1 MCGKSKTLP
10 SKIEFEKTQ
19 VECRSGYK
27 ANEYP
32 VAFVFQGARLEIAET
47 VDRWYE
53 GGIDPE
59 QPVID
64 YFRVRSEVGRTFI
77 LMYAGHLDQWFVRC

>member
-1 MCGKSKTLP
+1 MP
-10 SKIEFEKTQ
+10 SKHEFEKIQ
-19 VECRSGYK
+19 VECRSGHK

-32 VAFVFQGARLEIAET
+32 VAFVSRGERLEVAEI

-59 QPVID
+59 QAVID
-64 YFRVRSEVGRTFI
+64 YFRVRSEDGRAFI
-77 LMYAGHLDQWFVRC
+77 LMYAGHLDQWFIR